1 MLIARLHL
9 AERLFD
15 IIMEMSLAE
24 SSAFAGALG
33 GISTYSLAFVF
44 AHMHSKLNSQL
55 PIRGCKLPVMLTS
68 DTQAGCLLV
77 KPWKGFVG

>member
-15 IIMEMSLAE
+15 IIMEMRLSE

-33 GISTYSLAFVF
+33 GIISTCSLAFVF
-44 AHMHSKLNSQL
+44 AHMDGKLNPLL
-55 PIRGCKLPVMLTS
+55 PIRGCKLPIMLTS
-68 DTQAGCLLV
+68 DTTQAGCLLV
-77 KPWKGFVG
+77 KH